1 MAPRTSSGRYRHRAQ
16 PTATALDAGLR
27 LLARRA
33 HSRVELLLKLTRRG
47 YEGDEIRTALKRL
60 EELGYL
66 DDQSFARSFVR
77 RRGSMRGPRAL
88 SAELAARGVDRTH
101 VDTAVSEFGETEQL
115 AAATR
120 IAERLYARKP
130 APGCKEIL
138 DQIGTKLVK
147 RGFSV
152 TIARAACQTVL
163 AGRSEPSEA

>member
-1 MAPRTSSGRYRHRAQ
+1 
-16 PTATALDAGLR
+16 LR

-47 YEGDEIRTALKRL
+47 YEGDTIRAALKGL

-88 SAELAARGVDRTH
+88 SAELAARGVDRAQ
-101 VDTAVSEFGETEQL
+101 VDTAIAEFGETEQL

-120 IAERLYARKP
+120 IAERLYARQP
-130 APGCKEIL
+130 ALGRQEIL
-138 DQIGTKLVK
+138 DQICTKLVR

-152 TIARAACQTVL
+152 GIARAACQTVL
-163 AGRSEPSEA
+163 VGRSEPSEA

>member
-1 MAPRTSSGRYRHRAQ
+1 MAPRTSSRTSPAGS
-16 PTATALDAGLR
+16 ALDAGLR

-47 YEGDEIRTALKRL
+47 YESGAIRASLKRL

-77 RRGSMRGPRAL
+77 RRGSIRGPRAL
-88 SAELAARGVDRTH
+88 SAELAARGVDRAE
-101 VDTAVSEFGETEQL
+101 VDTALAEFGEAEQL
-115 AAATR
+115 AAATE

-130 APGCKEIL
+130 SPGYREIL
-138 DQIGTKLVK
+138 DQVGAKLVR

-152 TIARAACQTVL
+152 SVARTACRTVL
-163 AGRSEPSEA
+163 AGHTDPPPA

>member
-1 MAPRTSSGRYRHRAQ
+1 MAPRTSRHKRAQ
-16 PTATALDAGLR
+16 PTASALDAGLR

-47 YEGDEIRTALKRL
+47 YEGDEIRAALKRL
-60 EELGYL
+60 EGLGYL

-88 SAELAARGVDRTH
+88 SAELAARGVDRAE
-101 VDTAVSEFGETEQL
+101 VDTAVCEFGEAEQL

-130 APGCKEIL
+130 APGRKEIL
-138 DQIGTKLVK
+138 DQIGTKLVR

-152 TIARAACQTVL
+152 TIARAACQAVL